1 VTFRRNILPLS
12 PEPWSKARLLAACSL
27 CSTLYGDRGASREPM
42 CLRLLQQQH
51 DRYVGPAHDPSRDL
65 SPNLPIHSCDPTS
78 MGDVEPSNGTTS
90 NCSTPSTPSSS
101 CAHHHHLHRPPPP
114 CNNNCESSLCR
125 APFDVPRQHRGG
137 PSGSFGD
144 CNAFTPPLL
153 HPKLEQHPNPGT
165 PPTPP
170 TSADD
175 VVVCAGCGHRISDR
189 FYLLAVD
196 RRWHASCLQCCQC
209 RQTLDG
215 ETKCYAR
222 DGNIYCKKDYYR

>member
-1 VTFRRNILPLS
+1 MS
-12 PEPWSKARLLAACSL
+12 PS
-27 CSTLYGDRGASREPM
+27 
-42 CLRLLQQQH
+42 LLQQQH

-78 MGDVEPSNGTTS
+78 MGDVEPSNSSTS
-90 NCSTPSTPSSS
+90 NCSTPNSS
-101 CAHHHHLHRPPPP
+101 CAHLHRPLPP
-114 CNNNCESSLCR
+114 CNNNCETSLCR
-125 APFDVPRQHRGG
+125 APFDGPRQHRGG
-137 PSGSFGD
+137 PSGSFSD
-144 CNAFTPPLL
+144 CDAFTPPLL

-165 PPTPP
+165 PSTPP

-175 VVVCAGCGHRISDR
+175 VVICAGCAHRISDR

-222 DGNIYCKKDYYR
+222 EGNIYCKKDYYR